1 MTDEEAVRWMREIF
15 QEIPI
20 TRLLGAQPVSY
31 DGDAARVAIDYT
43 ATPEFCNLL
52 GTVHGG
58 ILTAM
63 LDNVMSFAALCG
75 LGPGHA
81 TPSIEIKTS
90 YIAPAKPGLIKGEG
104 HVVRQGRTI
113 VFIEGRLTDPDGK
126 LLTTATATAQARA
139 LTQ

>member
-1 MTDEEAVRWMREIF
+1 MNDEEALRWMREIF
-15 QEIPI
+15 PEIPI
-20 TRLLGAQPVSY
+20 TRLLGADPVSY
-31 DGDAARVAIDYT
+31 NGKAARVAIDYM

-52 GTVHGG
+52 GTIHGG

-75 LGPGHA
+75 LGPGYA

-90 YIAPAKPGLIKGEG
+90 YIAPAKPGRIVGQG
-104 HVVRQGRTI
+104 HVVRQGRSI
-113 VFIEGRLTDPDGK
+113 VFIEGSLTDPDGK
-126 LLTTATATAQARA
+126 LLTTATATAQVRA